1 LSHAPTRADSDY
13 VRRAF
18 RRLRSDDGFSLVE
31 LIIAM
36 MILNIG
42 LAALLSALVSSAT
55 TLRRASRTATASAL
69 ADAQVELYRALTYS
83 AIALDSSAAGATDS
97 TYTSDAAISVTSNIT
112 TTTGCTTTLS
122 SAVTASSSAQAAT
135 PGSMSTIAPGSQLTL
150 DRGTASAETF
160 NVTTTTPTTFS
171 AVFTKSHS
179 AGAVVLL
186 PQCTPSR
193 TVTGPD
199 HGSYRIDT
207 YITAHTPPTGRAGK
221 LVTVV
226 VRDGAGPSTT
236 LVRQSTAFDAST
248 GS

>member
-1 LSHAPTRADSDY
+1 LSRAGGRADIHS
-13 VRRAF
+13 VRTAF
-18 RRLRSDDGFSLVE
+18 RRLRSDDGFSLIE

-42 LAALLSALVSSAT
+42 LAALLSALVSSET

-83 AIALDSSAAGATDS
+83 AIALDSTAVSATDS
-97 TYTSDAAISVTSNIT
+97 TYTSDAALSGTSDVT

-122 SAVTASSSAQAAT
+122 SAVTASTTAQAAT
-135 PGSMSTIAPGSQLTL
+135 PGSMFTIAPGTALTI
-150 DRGTASAETF
+150 DRGLAPAETV
-160 NVTTTTPTTFS
+160 NVTATTSTTFT

-179 AGAVVLL
+179 TGATILL
-186 PQCTPSR
+186 PQCTPTR
-193 TVTGPD
+193 TITGPD

-207 YITAHTPPTGRAGK
+207 YITSHTPPSGRAGK

-226 VRDGAGPSTT
+226 VRDGSSTSTT
-236 LVRQSTAFDAST
+236 LVRQSTAFDQST

>member
-1 LSHAPTRADSDY
+1 
-13 VRRAF
+13 VRRAL
-18 RRLRSDDGFSLVE
+18 RRLLSDGGFSLVE

-55 TLRRASRTATASAL
+55 TIRRAGRTATASTL
-69 ADAQVELYRALTYS
+69 ADAQVELYRALTYP
-83 AIALDSSAAGATDS
+83 AIALDSTAVAATDS
-97 TYTSDAAISVTSNIT
+97 TYTGDAALSGTSDIT
-112 TTTGCTTTLS
+112 TTTGCTTSLG
-122 SAVTASSSAQAAT
+122 SAVTASTTPQTAT
-135 PGSMSTIAPGSQLTL
+135 PASMTTIAPGTALTI
-150 DRGTASAETF
+150 DRGTASAETV
-160 NVTTTTPTTFS
+160 NVTATTATTIT

-179 AGAVVLL
+179 AGAAVLL

-199 HGSYRIDT
+199 HLSYRVDT
-207 YITAHTPPTGRAGK
+207 YVTAHTPPSGRAGK

-226 VRDGAGPSTT
+226 VRDGTSPATT
-236 LVRQSTAFDAST
+236 TYVRQSTAFDQST